1 MSNSKAGFGEISK
14 FILENVAEHPTNI
27 TALTAEKFGITRQ
40 AILRHLKKMLADGS
54 LVATGQ
60 TKDRRYSFNPANI
73 THTREFQLV
82 GLEEDKVW
90 RAEIRPLLKDAPK
103 NVLAICQ
110 YGFTEIVNNAIDHSG
125 GSRIQVLVTNTP
137 AEITLTVSD
146 DGVGIFRKIQHDL
159 GLDDERHAILE
170 LSKGKL
176 TTDPRRH
183 SGEGIFFS
191 SRMFDTFSIFSHQIV
206 FFHAESGDW
215 LLEDEINAPKQHLQG
230 TTVVMQIRPDSTRT
244 TQSVFDVFAN
254 PEQDFGFS
262 KTQIPVFL
270 AQYGDEN
277 LVSRSQAKRLLAR
290 VERFRE
296 VVFDFKGVS
305 MIGQAF
311 ADEVFRVFQNQNP
324 QVHLTWINASE
335 QVERMIAHVL
345 NQTASQGVP

>member
-1 MSNSKAGFGEISK
+1 MSNPKAGFGEISK
-14 FILENVAEHPTNI
+14 FILENVTEHPSDI
-27 TALTAEKFGITRQ
+27 TALAAEKFGITRQ

-54 LVATGQ
+54 LIVAGQ
-60 TKDRRYSFNPANI
+60 TKDRRYALNPANI
-73 THTREFQLV
+73 THTREFPLA

-90 RAEIRPLLKDAPK
+90 RAEIRPLLKDVPQ

-137 AEITLTVSD
+137 AKITLTVSD

-176 TTDPRRH
+176 TTDPQRH

-206 FFHAESGDW
+206 FLHASESGDW
-215 LLEDEINAPKQHLQG
+215 LLENEINAPKQHLQG
-230 TTVVMQIRPDSTRT
+230 TTVLMQIHRNTTRT

-311 ADEVFRVFQNQNP
+311 ADEVFRVFQSQNP
-324 QVHLTWINASE
+324 HVHLTWINASA

-345 NQTASQGVP
+345 NQMASQG

>member
-1 MSNSKAGFGEISK
+1 
-14 FILENVAEHPTNI
+14 
-27 TALTAEKFGITRQ
+27 
-40 AILRHLKKMLADGS
+40 
-54 LVATGQ
+54 LVVGQ
-60 TKDRRYSFNPANI
+60 TKDRRYSLKIASVFHVCKFLLA
-73 THTREFQLV
+73 
-82 GLEEDKVW
+82 GLEEDKAW
-90 RAEIRPLLKDAPK
+90 RTEIRPLLNDAPQ

-125 GSRIQVLVTNTP
+125 GSHLQVSVKNDP
-137 AEITLTVSD
+137 EAIIMIVSD

-176 TTDPRRH
+176 TTDPQRH
-183 SGEGIFFS
+183 TGEGIFFS
-191 SRMFDTFSIFSHQIV
+191 SRMFDLFGVVSHKLK
-206 FFHAESGDW
+206 FLHSSESGDW
-215 LLEDEINAPKQHLQG
+215 LLESEADVPKPHLGG
-230 TTVVMQIRPDSTRT
+230 TTVVMQIHPASTRT
-244 TQSVFDVFAN
+244 TQSVFDIFAS

-311 ADEVFRVFQNQNP
+311 ADEIFRVFQNQNP
-324 QVHLTWINASE
+324 QVHLTWINADAQIE
-335 QVERMIAHVL
+335 GMIAHVL
-345 NQTASQGVP
+345 HSAAQ

>member
-1 MSNSKAGFGEISK
+1 MSNPKAGFGEISK
-14 FILENVAEHPTNI
+14 FILENVAGHPTDI
-27 TALTAEKFGITRQ
+27 TALAAEKFGITRQ
-40 AILRHLKKMLADGS
+40 AVLRHLNKMLADCS

-60 TKDRRYSFNPANI
+60 TKDRRYALNPAKI
-73 THTREFQLV
+73 THSREFPLA

-90 RAEIRPLLKDAPK
+90 RTEIRPLLKDVPQ

-125 GSRIQVLVTNTP
+125 GSRIQVFVTNAP
-137 AEITLTVSD
+137 AEISLTVSD
-146 DGVGIFRKIQHDL
+146 DGIGIFRKIQADL

-183 SGEGIFFS
+183 SGEGIFFT
-191 SRMFDTFSIFSHQIV
+191 SRMFDTFHIFSHQVV
-206 FFHAESGDW
+206 FFHASESGDW
-215 LLEDEINAPKQHLQG
+215 LLENEINAPQQHLQG
-230 TTVVMQIRPDSTRT
+230 TTVVMRIQPGSTRT

-254 PEQDFGFS
+254 PEQDFCFS

-296 VVFDFKGVS
+296 VIFDFKGVS
-305 MIGQAF
+305 LIGQAF

-324 QVHLTWINASE
+324 QVHLTWINASA

-345 NQTASQGVP
+345 NQTSAQ